1 LTSVASTVVSVSI
14 NDEIIITRRLG
25 MGQLRCKACGYII
38 NENKLRDICPACGV
52 PRTAFEPYK
61 ENISKKRK
69 FILGLDLHPIAVH
82 FPQAFAAIIPPFI
95 LLGVAVGQTIGFDLL
110 VTVRVVSVL
119 MPFTVAAAITAGLID
134 GRTRFKK
141 LSTPILIKKIITG
154 SILLI
159 LSTATAAVAI
169 AYGTGY
175 PGRLFLLI
183 LSMGCIASEIIL
195 ATMGKTIINA
205 KLPG

>member
-1 LTSVASTVVSVSI
+1 M
-14 NDEIIITRRLG
+14 E
-25 MGQLRCKACGYII
+25 QLRCKACGFII
-38 NENKLRDICPACGV
+38 NEDKLGDICPACGV

-61 ENISKKRK
+61 ENISKRRK

-82 FPQAFAAIIPPFI
+82 FPQAFATLIPPFI
-95 LLGVAVGQTIGFDLL
+95 LIGVAVGTSTGYDLL
-110 VTVRVVSVL
+110 ATVRVVSVL
-119 MPFTVAAAITAGLID
+119 LPLTVAAAITAGLID

-141 LSTPILIKKIITG
+141 LSTPIIKKKIITG

-159 LSTATAAVAI
+159 LSVCTAAVAI
-169 AYGTGY
+169 AYGTDY

-183 LSMGCIASEIIL
+183 LSLACIACEIIL
-195 ATMGKTIINA
+195 ATLGKTIINA